1 MNAKR
6 LHRRWQD
13 SLEARV
19 DSIRKL
25 LRQRSPLSATEVHDL
40 RVALRRA
47 RLLADLGAHAL
58 GRTKTK
64 HFRDATRV
72 LLDLLDAVRDC
83 DVALDWLRDAHAS
96 AALIKKLQIRRD
108 RFWRATKRRLQLPA
122 TKLSIDPKT
131 KGGAKKLD
139 RRLAKL
145 SKATAERCHK
155 TIKLG
160 NEVPTS
166 ELHELRR
173 VVRRWRYLRE
183 LQLTAHGIR
192 RDPRLRLLIRVQECL
207 GALQN
212 AEVILDQ
219 LKTMGRTEELR
230 RLHLGLRANHSHHR
244 RESLHQIKSLPASA

>member
-1 MNAKR
+1 MNSKR
-6 LHRRWQD
+6 LYRRWQD
-13 SLEARV
+13 SLTARMH
-19 DSIRKL
+19 SIRKL
-25 LRQRSPLSATEVHDL
+25 LRQRPALSATEVHEL

-47 RLLADLGAHAL
+47 RLLASLGAHSI

-64 HFRDATRV
+64 QFRDATRD
-72 LLDLLDAVRDC
+72 LLDLLDSVRDC
-83 DVALDWLRDAHAS
+83 DVALDWLRDVQAS
-96 AALIKKLQIRRD
+96 AGLIKKLQVRRD
-108 RFWRATKRRLQLPA
+108 RFWRTAKRRLQLPA
-122 TKLSIDPKT
+122 TKLAINPRT
-131 KGGAKKLD
+131 KGGAKKLH

-160 NEVPTS
+160 NEIPTP

-173 VVRRWRYLRE
+173 VIRRWRYLRE

-192 RDPRLRLLIRVQECL
+192 RDPRLRVLIRVQECL

-219 LKTMGRTEELR
+219 LKPLGRTEELQ
-230 RLHLGLRANHSHHR
+230 RLRLGLSADHNHHR

>member
-1 MNAKR
+1 MNPKR

-25 LRQRSPLSATEVHDL
+25 LRQGHPLSATEVHEL

-47 RLLADLGAHAL
+47 RLLARLGAHSI
-58 GRTKTK
+58 GRARAKQ
-64 HFRDATRV
+64 FRDATRN
-72 LLDLLDAVRDC
+72 LLDLLDSVRDC
-83 DVALDWLRDAHAS
+83 DVALDWLRDVQAS
-96 AALIKKLQIRRD
+96 ASLIKKLQIRRD
-108 RFWRATKRRLQLPA
+108 RLWRSTKRRLQLPA
-122 TKLSIDPKT
+122 TKLAIDPRA

-139 RRLAKL
+139 RRLVKL
-145 SKATAERCHK
+145 TSATAKRCQK
-155 TIKLG
+155 TVKSGSEI
-160 NEVPTS
+160 PTPA
-166 ELHELRR
+166 LHELRR

-219 LKTMGRTEELR
+219 LKTMGRSEELR
-230 RLHLGLRANHSHHR
+230 RLRLGLNADHNHHR
-244 RESLHQIKSLPASA
+244 RESLHQIKSLPVSA